1 MTRRLVRYST
11 IALPLIPAL
20 ASSELT
26 LRRLPCCT
34 VLQLVCLWA
43 YFRGHSFTDESLCRF
58 LCAVA
63 YEQIVRGSRPSVEL
77 MGNCGSCPQSIPA
90 RHVRAASHPVVGSNR
105 HVDTALQDV
114 ISPTVA
120 WELVRE
126 DHCFSLVCHKEPSHR
141 NIHIDG
147 RASPDLAPVQGYSRA
162 KTCTPRLPI

>member
-77 MGNCGSCPQSIPA
+77 MGNCGSCPQSMPA
-90 RHVRAASHPVVGSNR
+90 RHVRATSHPVVGSNR
-105 HVDTALQDV
+105 RVDTALQNV
-114 ISPTVA
+114 IRPTVA
-120 WELVRE
+120 CGACSR
-126 DHCFSLVCHKEPSHR
+126 DQS
-141 NIHIDG
+141 
-147 RASPDLAPVQGYSRA
+147 ASVSRA
-162 KTCTPRLPI
+162 TKRHRTGTYI